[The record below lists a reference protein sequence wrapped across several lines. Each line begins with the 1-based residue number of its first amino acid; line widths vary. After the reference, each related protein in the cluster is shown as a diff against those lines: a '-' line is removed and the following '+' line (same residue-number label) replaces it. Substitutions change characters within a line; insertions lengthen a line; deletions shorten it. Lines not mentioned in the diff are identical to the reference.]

1 MKSSIRPLG
10 IITISIFGFL
20 VILTMYNNKS
30 NFQLTAKEMQA
41 QVIMTNYVLHD
52 SGISKLDN
60 ALLID
65 INEPH
70 QYIISHAPEAINIP
84 LSQILDDEYQEY
96 WVEDRPK
103 ILLSNDPIK
112 AHEAWMLLTQLGIK
126 GLFVSE

>member
-1 MKSSIRPLG
+1 MKSSIRTLG

-52 SGISKLDN
+52 SGIYKLDN

-84 LSQILDDEYQEY
+84 LSQILGDEYQEY
-96 WVEDRPK
+96 WVENRPK
-103 ILLSNDPIK
+103 ILLSNDPVK
-112 AHEAWMLLTQLGIK
+112 AHEAWMLLTQLGVK